1 MSVFQAVILGIV
13 QGLTE
18 FLPVSSSGHLIFFPK
33 LFGWADQGM
42 AFDVVLHLGTLVA
55 VVVYF
60 RKKLWNILKAIIVK
74 PTESAEVI
82 PGDRHESISLTLA
95 MTDRKLGWF
104 ILLSIIPAVI
114 VGFFWADW
122 LENTFRSAT
131 VVAFNMIFWGLV
143 LYIADRYTYRLTD
156 LQTYK
161 LEKLNWKQ
169 TLFIGCAQVLAF
181 IPGTSRSGITMTAG
195 LFSRLDRTS
204 VAEFSFL
211 MSVPIIA
218 LAGAK
223 GLWDLVQS
231 GSFGEDFLVLLVGFI
246 FSALSGLLA
255 VWGLLK
261 IIKKYSFLPF
271 VIYRIIL
278 GILILLFL

>member
-1 MSVFQAVILGIV
+1 
-13 QGLTE
+13 
-18 FLPVSSSGHLIFFPK
+18 
-33 LFGWADQGM
+33 
-42 AFDVVLHLGTLVA
+42 
-55 VVVYF
+55 
-60 RKKLWNILKAIIVK
+60 
-74 PTESAEVI
+74 
-82 PGDRHESISLTLA
+82 
-95 MTDRKLGWF
+95 
-104 ILLSIIPAVI
+104 
-114 VGFFWADW
+114 
-122 LENTFRSAT
+122 
-131 VVAFNMIFWGLV
+131 
-143 LYIADRYTYRLTD
+143 
-156 LQTYK
+156 
-161 LEKLNWKQ
+161 
-169 TLFIGCAQVLAF
+169 
-181 IPGTSRSGITMTAG
+181 MTAG